1 MQTASEVQIASISG
15 VDDSHAQDQRFHEAY
30 AKAYTMSQLYVA
42 NRPSAIPL
50 TEYDTRRKKRDKEEI
65 LQAAKKRGKKLSDI
79 EDGLVKLDSILCNLV
94 NLNLMKAAD
103 WVTLAEDVE
112 AIANKLII
120 LKTFYPSADIYKI
133 VSHRPKILLQSHN
146 NIAQNAKQVK
156 ALLSRAKD
164 ADAIIQAV
172 PELADATALVRSLA
186 FLRSS
191 FPNTDPVELLQENP
205 TLLLNLGESN
215 VEDSAEYGEM
225 TTKD

>member
-1 MQTASEVQIASISG
+1 M
-15 VDDSHAQDQRFHEAY
+15 
-30 AKAYTMSQLYVA
+30 
-42 NRPSAIPL
+42 
-50 TEYDTRRKKRDKEEI
+50 
-65 LQAAKKRGKKLSDI
+65 
-79 EDGLVKLDSILCNLV
+79 
-94 NLNLMKAAD
+94 
-103 WVTLAEDVE
+103 
-112 AIANKLII
+112 
-120 LKTFYPSADIYKI
+120 
-133 VSHRPKILLQSHN
+133 LLQCTTLL
-146 NIAQNAKQVK
+146 QVK